1 MFHSKKDVENRV
13 PLLQITDSRVFNI
26 LKDTGSSCH
35 GDQGTKTGT
44 EEDEDDQWSDRS
56 HNNDLLDR
64 DNRKCFTSHADV

>member
-26 LKDTGSSCH
+26 FKDTGPSSH
-35 GDQGTKTGT
+35 GEQGTKTGT

-56 HNNDLLDR
+56 
-64 DNRKCFTSHADV
+64 